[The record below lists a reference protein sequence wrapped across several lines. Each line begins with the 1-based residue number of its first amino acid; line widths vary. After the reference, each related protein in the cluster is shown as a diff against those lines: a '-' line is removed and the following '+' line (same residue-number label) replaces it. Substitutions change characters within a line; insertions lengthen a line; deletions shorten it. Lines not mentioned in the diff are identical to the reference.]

1 MGFKSKRINPDVT
14 DNHLGAVLVVS
25 GEASATIEK
34 GDIVA
39 VTSTDSSSGF
49 LVVKRALDGGAGL
62 LETGIKFVAS
72 QDIFAGEQ
80 GVVRAWYV
88 ETGLNTSGDSV
99 GDPVYLSDA
108 TEGARTTTAP
118 AGSPIKVGHV
128 TVADAT
134 NGQYLLYPQAMA
146 LGS

>member
-1 MGFKSKRINPDVT
+1 MAYKPRRIKPDT
-14 DNHLGAVLVVS
+14 TTNYLSAIEVVS
-25 GEASATIEK
+25 AEASATIAK

-39 VTSTDSSSGF
+39 VTAAQDGSDR
-49 LVVKRALDGGAGL
+49 LQVKRALDGGAGL
-62 LETGIKFVAS
+62 LETGIKFVAG
-72 QDIFAGEQ
+72 QDIPAGET
-80 GVVRAWYV
+80 GVVRPWYI

-99 GDPVYLSDA
+99 GDPVYLSDG

-128 TVADAT
+128 LVSDAT
-134 NGQYLLYPQAMA
+134 DGVYLLFPQAMA